1 MMMVN
6 GLFTF
11 KGPSDT
17 LSIEPRNSEIKKEIK
32 PTLKKP
38 AKKSVTKYRN
48 GFIRRNGIGVVF

>member
-6 GLFTF
+6 GLITF

-32 PTLKKP
+32 PTLKKNS
-38 AKKSVTKYRN
+38 KNSTYRY
-48 GFIRRNGIGVVF
+48 GFIRRNGVGVVF